1 MWEARFTC
9 ENCGHI
15 WCEKVQIVDAAITSG
30 CPLCGTLTV
39 IDSAILSET
48 NETWTKRKCG
58 YSFSEIPTTTT
69 EPRPTEEP
77 TPVATAEAAREELE
91 KFAAWIEAEW
101 FDNVDTPNEV
111 VEAYMHDVR
120 NGWKPEATD
129 G

>member
-69 EPRPTEEP
+69 EPRPTDEP
-77 TPVATAEAAREELE
+77 TPIAKAEAAREELE
-91 KFAAWIEAEW
+91 KFAAWISES
-101 FDNVDTPNEV
+101 FFSGV
-111 VEAYMHDVR
+111 VEAYFEDVR
-120 NGWKPEATD
+120 SGWTPQT
-129 G
+129 